1 MLDLECSNIF
11 IWPGKL
17 SNGVASTL
25 SKLDAVII
33 RKINILKIDIL
44 IYIYMYIYFQP
55 WAEGE
60 SGCDTFNVTF
70 VRLHRSRSLLLW
82 CLLRVLLDI
91 IGDPLHIWELAYKYI
106 NKWYKKIE

>member
-1 MLDLECSNIF
+1 MS

-44 IYIYMYIYFQP
+44 IYMCIYFQP

-91 IGDPLHIWELAYKYI
+91 IGEPLHIWELAYI
-106 NKWYKKIE
+106 NK